1 MEKIKKYILVNA
13 NANNN
18 RYCNI
23 CVDAS
28 RNRFSYEIGRVGAR
42 GLKRYHSLSQLANFE
57 EDLLKKGYKNISE
70 TVQSQ
75 EDESEIEEIS
85 DKEIRGLVER
95 LISYS
100 KVALKEAEVDFTSV
114 SDEAMD
120 EVQNLI
126 YKLEGVKDVD
136 SFNKIILR
144 IVEVIPRKMKNVQEV
159 LVSDRRDF
167 RNRIIKEQSLL
178 DNVRTARGSAD
189 NVKKEGGT
197 VLDRFG
203 LEIFRSDEETTKQV
217 VSHLHPSTQPLVKAV
232 YTIHNKRTYQE
243 MCSYMEQRGMDKAD
257 VHFLYHGSLN
267 ANQWG
272 LITQGP
278 HANPPKGVQIT
289 GKMFGFGVY
298 FANNSKKSVNYT
310 SLTGSYWAHGDEGTA
325 YLQIYKVA
333 FANPL
338 DLYNWD
344 PSCSKLKK
352 GNIGAHDAVFAHKS
366 PGFLVNDEIIAY
378 DDRAFTIAYLIE
390 LTR

>member
-1 MEKIKKYILVNA
+1 MKIKKFILIDVN
-13 NANNN
+13 NNNN

-23 CVDAS
+23 SIEES
-28 RNRFSYEIGRVGAR
+28 RNRFGYEIGRVGAR
-42 GLKRYHSLSQLANFE
+42 GLKRYHSLTQLSQFE
-57 EDLLKKGYKNISE
+57 EDLLKKGYRDITE
-70 TVQSQ
+70 TVSVPQS
-75 EDESEIEEIS
+75 ESGIEEIP
-85 DKEIRGLVER
+85 DVEIRNLVER

-100 KVALKEAEVDFTSV
+100 KKSLKEAEIDFNSV
-114 SDEAMD
+114 SDEAID

-126 YKLEGVKDVD
+126 YELEGVDNVD

-144 IVEVIPRKMKNVQEV
+144 IVEAIPRKLKDVQEV
-159 LVSDRRDF
+159 FVSDRRDF
-167 RNRIIKEQSLL
+167 RRKIVEEQSLL
-178 DNVRTARGSAD
+178 DNIRTARGSA
-189 NVKKEGGT
+189 NKKQEGGKT
-197 VLDRFG
+197 ILDRFG
-203 LEIFRSDEETTKQV
+203 LEIFKSDEETTKQV
-217 VSHLHPSTQPLVKAV
+217 VSHLHPETQTQVKAV
-232 YTIHNKRTYQE
+232 YTVHNLRTYGN
-243 MCSYMEQRGMDKAD
+243 MCSYMESRGMNKAD

-333 FANPL
+333 FAKPL
-338 DLYNWD
+338 DLYRWD
-344 PSCSKLKK
+344 PSCSQFRK
-352 GNIGAHDAVFAHKS
+352 GNIGDHDAVFAHKS
-366 PGFLVNDEIIAY
+366 PGFLVNDEIICY
-378 DDRAFTIAYLIE
+378 DDSAFTIAYLVE

>member
-1 MEKIKKYILVNA
+1 MDIKKYILVNC
-13 NANNN
+13 NSNNN

-23 CVDAS
+23 TIDKA
-28 RNRFSYEIGRVGAR
+28 RNRFGYEIGRVGAR
-42 GLKRYHSLSQLANFE
+42 GLKRYHSLSQLTSFE
-57 EDLLKKGYKNISE
+57 EDLLKKGYRDITE

-75 EDESEIEEIS
+75 EDQSEIEEIS
-85 DKEIRGLVER
+85 DEEIRKLVER
-95 LISYS
+95 LISFS
-100 KVALKEAEVDFTSV
+100 KIALKEAEVDFTSV

-144 IVEVIPRKMKNVQEV
+144 IVEVIPRKLKDVSEV

-167 RNRIIKEQSLL
+167 RRKILEEQSLL
-178 DNVRTARGSAD
+178 DNIRTARGSTK
-189 NVKKEGGT
+189 VEKEGGKT
-197 VLDRFG
+197 ILDRFG
-203 LEIFRSDEETTKQV
+203 LEIFRSDDETTKQV
-217 VSHLHPSTQPLVKAV
+217 VSHLHPETQKLVKAV
-232 YTIHNKRTYQE
+232 YTVHNQNTYRD
-243 MCSYMEQRGMDKAD
+243 MCSYMEERGMNKAD
-257 VHFLYHGSLN
+257 VHFLYHGSRN
-267 ANQWG
+267 QNQWG

-278 HANPPKGVQIT
+278 HSNPPKGATIT

-338 DLYNWD
+338 DLYTWD
-344 PSCSKLKK
+344 SSCTKFKK